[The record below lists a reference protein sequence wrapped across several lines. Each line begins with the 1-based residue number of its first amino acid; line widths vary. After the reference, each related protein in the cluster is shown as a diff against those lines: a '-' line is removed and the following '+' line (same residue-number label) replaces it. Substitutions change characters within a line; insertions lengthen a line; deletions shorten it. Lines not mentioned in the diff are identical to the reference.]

1 MRFIRTVLV
10 LVSAVV
16 SLHADVASVKAE
28 PNLEKRSQLALDHA
42 EQEIAAAKK
51 AYSAGQFEDF
61 KRLLTEVADLADVCY
76 GALEDTGKRARRA
89 PKWFKKA
96 EQKLLTIIRR
106 IGSLEKDVAI
116 EDRDLVKDVGKRVSD
131 VHDRLLN
138 DIMTKK

>member
-1 MRFIRTVLV
+1 MLRTVLI
-10 LVSAVV
+10 LVFAAI
-16 SLHADVASVKAE
+16 SLRADVAGVIAE

-51 AYSAGQFEDF
+51 AYDSGELEDF
-61 KRLLTEVADLADVCY
+61 KRLLTEVGDLADVCY
-76 GALEDTGKRARRA
+76 DALEDTGKRARSA

-96 EQKLLTIIRR
+96 EQRMLTIIRR
-106 IGSLEKDVAI
+106 IGSLEKDVGL
-116 EDRDLVKDVGKRVSD
+116 EDRDLVKDLGKRVSD